1 MKCKECG
8 SHAINRHLH
17 GRDGSDL
24 DLCDVCYWRKR
35 ANAIQRP
42 GCVATAHWGACDTCR
57 YNDSKYGCVIKE
69 KYRYRSKTQNSLSVM
84 STRVDEHI

>member
-69 KYRYRSKTQNSLSVM
+69 KIPLSLEN
-84 STRVDEHI
+84 TEFIICDEYESR